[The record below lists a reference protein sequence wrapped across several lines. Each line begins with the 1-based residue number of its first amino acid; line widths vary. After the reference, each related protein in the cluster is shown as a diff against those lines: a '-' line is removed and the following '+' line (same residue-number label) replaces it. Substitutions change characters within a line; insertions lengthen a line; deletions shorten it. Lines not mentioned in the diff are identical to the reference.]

1 MKIVARGHIAAAA
14 LWIRLRMS
22 TAGKSK
28 YATKINTNKNLS
40 YRRETARCVVSVE
53 ILPVATQQYKNYL
66 YNKSWTNR
74 SYEVE
79 GLQWIWNFYGRSP
92 GANMCHCAKFH
103 QNRPHGCRD
112 MAILWFL
119 KWRPSAILDFWNSN
133 FVTVVAANG
142 PSLHQRTK
150 FRKDRSNRCGDVAI
164 FVIFQDGGRRHLG
177 FSKIWNFNGR
187 SAVRVKYASL
197 YQISSN
203 SVKRL
208 QRYGDFT
215 FFFKM
220 AAVRHLGFVERLLGP
235 PTTTTWWSPSLCKIW
250 SKSMQEFR

>member
-1 MKIVARGHIAAAA
+1 MKIVARGDIAAAA

-22 TAGKSK
+22 TAGKSE
-28 YATKINTNKNLS
+28 YARVLGPYHSPNRVHTKINTNKNLS

-53 ILPVATQQYKNYL
+53 ILPIATQQYKNYL
-66 YNKSWTNR
+66 YDKSWTNR

-133 FVTVVAANG
+133 F
-142 PSLHQRTK
+142 
-150 FRKDRSNRCGDVAI
+150 
-164 FVIFQDGGRRHLG
+164 
-177 FSKIWNFNGR
+177 
-187 SAVRVKYASL
+187 
-197 YQISSN
+197 
-203 SVKRL
+203 
-208 QRYGDFT
+208 
-215 FFFKM
+215 
-220 AAVRHLGFVERLLGP
+220 
-235 PTTTTWWSPSLCKIW
+235 
-250 SKSMQEFR
+250 